1 MLKTYRVP
9 LLALLLGL
17 IRTAALQI
25 YLLPQM
31 SSLTFF
37 FLARDSAFAACCLS
51 HGEHWGTM
59 QIPLVAQQLGLALP
73 YLLGSV
79 SMCLHHQYPKRIRR
93 MQEGILA
100 MPKGRKVHVCVST
113 WWVWAGSTHCNVQC
127 VPVDKYWIK
136 LLILA
141 TCDVFVKILEVH
153 LGRRSIFAIT
163 GGGGL
168 FWQCRSASH
177 KMRPRTFFLC
187 FFFFTMTGGG
197 NVRWSSCLL
206 LKGISKPI

>member
-1 MLKTYRVP
+1 
-9 LLALLLGL
+9 
-17 IRTAALQI
+17 
-25 YLLPQM
+25 M

-177 KMRPRTFFLC
+177 KTRPQVFFLC
-187 FFFFTMTGGG
+187 FFFTMTGGG